1 MTSLASV
8 ILSGAK
14 NLSSCRAMTRKSQ
27 TDPLL
32 EAEASSYCRTIA
44 YIIESIVWPSFV
56 TFFLKR
62 PSKV

>member
-1 MTSLASV
+1 MTSRASV

-32 EAEASSYCRTIA
+32 EAEASSYCRIA